1 MTSGPISQFAGSLCL
16 YLMNCSV
23 ALATA
28 YGLGSIF
35 KAPLAEVAL
44 QGSVYSAYALGTVG
58 ALNLLVLIASAMRGR
73 PRRLG
78 EGS

>member
-1 MTSGPISQFAGSLCL
+1 MSFALISQFAGSLCL

-35 KAPLAEVAL
+35 KAPMSSSRCRERST
-44 QGSVYSAYALGTVG
+44 QPMRSVSSAY
-58 ALNLLVLIASAMRGR
+58 
-73 PRRLG
+73 
-78 EGS
+78 